1 VLAEAAEAVRGL
13 ARRPVLVGFAAE
25 TEAVLENASAKLLR
39 KGLDAIIANDVSA
52 PDAGFA
58 VDTNRVTVLTRGGT
72 RLELSGTK
80 VEVAERLW
88 DFLLGPQ
95 AEPVRARR

>member
-1 VLAEAAEAVRGL
+1 V
-13 ARRPVLVGFAAE
+13 
-25 TEAVLENASAKLLR
+25 ENASAKLLR

-58 VDTNRVTVLTRGGT
+58 ADTNRVTVLTRGGA

-95 AEPVRARR
+95 GEPARALR